1 MPSPL
6 LRTAIAAAA
15 LTVAAVLPA
24 TQASAVSIKTI
35 EMTTRAVDSNGVQY
49 ATGTATPKLS
59 ANGLWLA
66 FSRPGGGTYIKSLLS
81 GAVTLVSVNQA
92 HTAANKPSTVV
103 GINTTG
109 TQIVFE
115 TTATNMG
122 EGAATADD
130 LYLRNLDLDST
141 TRLNYLP
148 ASFTPTAAK
157 PGESTMADG
166 GLIAFTSAANRIYL
180 RSPADGTSEQVDVSS
195 AEVSGNGGSKEPS
208 VSNDGR
214 YVTFTS
220 SGDNLVTG
228 DTNFVADVFRR
239 DRQTGTTVRVSL
251 GAASAQLQLGSR
263 ESSVSNDG
271 RYVAFTSDAPNAV
284 VNDTNTDADIFRR
297 DVMLGVTQ
305 RVNLANNLAQ
315 ALGDSSHPDIST
327 DGGRVVFESK
337 AENLD
342 TSAVKNGK
350 PDIFERD
357 LAGGTTKQF
366 GLVGAAPGQAPNQGT
381 SEPSFSSATGDVAF
395 VSASNNVVQND
406 SNSASDVFVERT
418 EILGPFNTFQEFL
431 DRQELDFGDSPYP
444 NEYTTVTELKFGKLT
459 PSHMIVT
466 LAKVP
471 AYAQDLAPVAR
482 LYQAFFH
489 REPDFNG
496 LNFWVKRHATGT
508 KLSKVAASFA
518 GSSEFKTAY
527 GTLDGT
533 DFVGLVYGN
542 VLQRKPDPAG
552 LAHWV
557 KKLADGMSR
566 GDLMV
571 AFSESSEGKRFL
583 APEVDA
589 TVIGVGMYHGM
600 PPKVVWEQAAAAE
613 RYIHEPEWVAVTYLQ
628 DPTYLSVASA

>member
-6 LRTAIAAAA
+6 LRTAIAGAA

-24 TQASAVSIKTI
+24 APASAASIKTI

-49 ATGTATPKLS
+49 ATGAATPKLS

-81 GAVTLVSVNQA
+81 GAVTLVSVNQSHA
-92 HTAANKPSTVV
+92 AANKPSTVV

-130 LYLRNLDLDST
+130 LYLRNLDLDGT

-148 ASFTPTAAK
+148 GSFTPVAAK

-180 RSPADGTSEQVDVSS
+180 RSPANGTSEQVDVSS

-284 VNDTNTDADIFRR
+284 LNDTNTDADIFRR
-297 DVMLGVTQ
+297 DVQLGVTQ

-327 DGGRVVFESK
+327 DGGRIVFESK

-342 TSAVKNGK
+342 TSTLKNGK

-357 LAGGTTKQF
+357 LAAGTTKQF
-366 GLVGAAPGQAPNQGT
+366 GLVGSAPGQAPNQGT
-381 SEPSFSSATGDVAF
+381 LQPSFSSATGDVAF
-395 VSASNNVVQND
+395 VSASNNLVQND

-418 EILGPFNTFQEFL
+418 EILGPSDTFQDFL
-431 DRQELDFGDSPYP
+431 DRQELDFGSSPYP
-444 NEYTTVTELKFGKLT
+444 NQYTTVTELRFGKLT

-466 LAKVP
+466 LAKAP

-527 GTLDGT
+527 GTLDGA

-600 PPKVVWEQAAAAE
+600 PPKMIWEQAAAAE
-613 RYIHEPEWVAVTYLQ
+613 RYIHEPEWVAITYLQ
-628 DPTYLSVASA
+628 DPTYLSVVSP